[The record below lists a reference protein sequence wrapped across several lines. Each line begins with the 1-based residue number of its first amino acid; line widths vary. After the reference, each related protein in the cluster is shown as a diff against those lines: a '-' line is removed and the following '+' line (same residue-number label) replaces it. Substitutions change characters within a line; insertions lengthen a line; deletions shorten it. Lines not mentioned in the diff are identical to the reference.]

1 MTDFDIGKG
10 KTIGIYAAV
19 IGVAYLVLGVIEV
32 FGGVGDVIPGDL
44 FGGLALVVIAVT
56 FLYGI
61 KDTFDG
67 DHKGLSFLIG
77 GFFLSAVFGILYLL
91 LMGADGLMFLLGEAE
106 EFSVLA
112 DFRPAIWMFILSLP
126 LAYLARGLTKDVTW

>member
-19 IGVAYLVLGVIEV
+19 IGVVYLVLGVIEV
-32 FGGVGDVIPGDL
+32 FGGAGDVIPGDL
-44 FGGLALVVIAVT
+44 FGGLALVVIAAT

-61 KDTFDG
+61 KSTFDG

-77 GFFLSAVFGILYLL
+77 GLFLSAVFGILYLL
-91 LMGADGLMFLLGEAE
+91 LMGADGLMFLLGEAD

>member
-10 KTIGIYAAV
+10 KTIGTYAAV
-19 IGVAYLVLGVIEV
+19 ICVVYLVIGVIEI
-32 FGGVGDVIPGDL
+32 FGGAGDIIPGDL
-44 FGGLALVVIAVT
+44 FGGIALVVIGAT
-56 FLYGI
+56 FLNGI
-61 KDTFDG
+61 KNTFDG

-77 GFFLSAVFGILYLL
+77 GLFLSAVFGIVYLL
-91 LMGADGLMFLLGEAE
+91 LMSADGLMFLLGEVD

-112 DFRPAIWMFILSLP
+112 NFRPAIWMFILSLP

>member
-32 FGGVGDVIPGDL
+32 FGGAGDVIPGDL

-61 KDTFDG
+61 KNTFDG

-77 GFFLSAVFGILYLL
+77 GLFLSAVFGILYLL
-91 LMGADGLMFLLGEAE
+91 LMGADGLMFLLGEAD

>member
-19 IGVAYLVLGVIEV
+19 IGIAYLVLGVIEV
-32 FGGVGDVIPGDL
+32 FGGAGDVIPGDL

-61 KDTFDG
+61 KNTFDG

-77 GFFLSAVFGILYLL
+77 GLFLSAVFGILYLL
-91 LMGADGLMFLLGEAE
+91 LMGADGLMFLLGEAD

-126 LAYLARGLTKDVTW
+126 MAYLARGLTKDVTW

>member
-32 FGGVGDVIPGDL
+32 FGGAGDVIPGDL

-61 KDTFDG
+61 KNTFDG
-67 DHKGLSFLIG
+67 DHKGLSFIIG
-77 GFFLSAVFGILYLL
+77 GLFLSAVFGILYLL

-126 LAYLARGLTKDVTW
+126 MAYLARGLTKDVTW